1 MISGQ
6 LGLPKHALVCP
17 VLVPVLPQED
27 HVELHPPAHYLQLL
41 AEDLEY
47 KLHCILLVDDDILVD
62 DDGNHCQVFVDIV
75 KE

>member
-1 MISGQ
+1 M
-6 LGLPKHALVCP
+6 
-17 VLVPVLPQED
+17 
-27 HVELHPPAHYLQLL
+27 HPPAHFLQLL

-47 KLHCILLVDDDILVD
+47 KLHCSLLVDDDSLVD